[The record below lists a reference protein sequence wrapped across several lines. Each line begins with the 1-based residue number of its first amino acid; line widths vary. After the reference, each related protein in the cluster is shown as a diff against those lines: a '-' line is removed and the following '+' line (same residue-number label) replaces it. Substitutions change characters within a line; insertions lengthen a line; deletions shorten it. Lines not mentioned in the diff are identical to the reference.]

1 MSGWSK
7 PEVLTEEEKRDVFA
21 AGSEERRENAEKR
34 AKAERLTKAVKDEK
48 RKGRQN
54 ERKRHSRANKRAAA
68 EAENPGGKK
77 RRKVSRRK
85 SLIARLAYRVQVVL
99 KDGKTASRA
108 EVAEASRP
116 AHQIKKKIKDE
127 TRKPSGRK
135 QKKPVRPAK
144 YVNWLTP
151 FSWSAITKAQRKVGW
166 GYTDIIRE
174 LKRGNFEFYQH
185 LAVTTVREWVE
196 EVGGFKQW
204 KPSVLARATKGNI
217 PGHHEGGRGG
227 VLVIGSIQL
236 QTNIN

>member
-1 MSGWSK
+1 MPSLRSGSLVVYASGWQ
-7 PEVLTEEEKRDVFA
+7 VLRVDPILLESRA
-21 AGSEERRENAEKR
+21 QLERKHAQYIGRQM
-34 AKAERLTKAVKDEK
+34 VDEK
-48 RKGRQN
+48 RKERQN
-54 ERKRHSRANKRAAA
+54 ERKRHSRANTRAAA

-77 RRKVSRRK
+77 RRK
-85 SLIARLAYRVQVVL
+85 VVL

-174 LKRGNFEFYQH
+174 LKRGNFASATRTRLRS
-185 LAVTTVREWVE
+185 LA
-196 EVGGFKQW
+196 
-204 KPSVLARATKGNI
+204 L
-217 PGHHEGGRGG
+217 
-227 VLVIGSIQL
+227 
-236 QTNIN
+236 

>member
-1 MSGWSK
+1 MPSLRSGSLVVYASGWQVLRVDPILLESRAQLERKHAQYIGRQMVLPPNVTALWRCIGECFLLGHFK
-7 PEVLTEEEKRDVFA
+7 PD
-21 AGSEERRENAEKR
+21 SP
-34 AKAERLTKAVKDEK
+34 VKDEK
-48 RKGRQN
+48 RKERQN
-54 ERKRHSRANKRAAA
+54 ERKRHSRANTRAAA

-77 RRKVSRRK
+77 RRKM
-85 SLIARLAYRVQVVL
+85 
-99 KDGKTASRA
+99 GKTASRA

-174 LKRGNFEFYQH
+174 LKRGNFASATRTRLRS
-185 LAVTTVREWVE
+185 LA
-196 EVGGFKQW
+196 
-204 KPSVLARATKGNI
+204 L
-217 PGHHEGGRGG
+217 
-227 VLVIGSIQL
+227 
-236 QTNIN
+236 